1 MAIAM
6 AYPRPPF
13 PLAAPVPDNAKVSV
27 VLERLHWLEKILKR
41 WEERVA
47 CHGSL
52 HVGEIKIR
60 AQRQRLAVNVGAA
73 TDEGLTIAS
82 QRGKLIK
89 ARNGLHAGMGEA

>member
-1 MAIAM
+1 MAM
-6 AYPRPPF
+6 AYPRAPL
-13 PLAAPVPDNAKVSV
+13 PLAAPVPNDAKVSV
-27 VLERLHWLEKILKR
+27 VLKRLHRLEKILKR
-41 WEERVA
+41 WEESVA
-47 CHGSL
+47 FHGSL

-89 ARNGLHAGMGEA
+89 ARNGLHAGMGKA